1 MKFFTSK
8 HGSKP
13 RLIRWVLLLIEF
25 NIEIHDR
32 KGLENVAPVHL
43 SRLENPNLEDLD
55 EVEINDRFLDEYMV
69 AISIQTPWY
78 SYMLNYHVAG
88 ILLKKYF

>member
-1 MKFFTSK
+1 M
-8 HGSKP
+8 
-13 RLIRWVLLLIEF
+13 IEF

-43 SRLENPNLEDLD
+43 SQLENPNLEDLD

-78 SYMLNYHVAG
+78 SYMLNYLIAG